1 MAKTTITIETE
12 TQTITLPENEAR
24 EVLEVLSRLF
34 SEKRS
39 YPVAAP
45 TGPTWR
51 DLSPPF
57 GPMERRPFDERFPRP
72 SHPVGP
78 MQPIYPGVAK
88 NPLKVSNEAEAGGI
102 DYDTVAAP

>member
-1 MAKTTITIETE
+1 MSAKTTITIETA
-12 TQTITLPENEAR
+12 TQTITLPEEEAR

-34 SEKRS
+34 AEKRG

-45 TGPTWR
+45 SGPTWR

-57 GPMERRPFDERFPRP
+57 GPMERRPLDERFPRP

-88 NPLKVSNEAEAGGI
+88 NPLKVSSEAEQSGNGF
-102 DYDTVAAP
+102 DM